1 MTAPWEE
8 TTLPIIL
15 ARYQLNDIFN
25 ADEFGLFYEALPSKS
40 LHFWGNH
47 FSGGKHSKVR
57 WTRLDA
63 SKALGEKIPMFLI
76 ERFASPRCFKRVC
89 NISYRY
95 WSQNKAWVDGTF
107 FEKLLHEVN
116 RKFRME
122 ARKVVIIVNNY
133 PAHPEFSGLKAI
145 NLQFLPPNT
154 TPLYTADGPGG
165 NQMCLLYHFLILL
178 TKSIES

>member
-1 MTAPWEE
+1 M
-8 TTLPIIL
+8 
-15 ARYQLNDIFN
+15 
-25 ADEFGLFYEALPSKS
+25 
-40 LHFWGNH
+40 
-47 FSGGKHSKVR
+47 
-57 WTRLDA
+57 
-63 SKALGEKIPMFLI
+63 
-76 ERFASPRCFKRVC
+76 
-89 NISYRY
+89 
-95 WSQNKAWVDGTF
+95 DGTF
-107 FEKLLHEVN
+107 FEKRSYEVN

-165 NQMCLLYHFLILL
+165 NQMCLLYYFLILL